1 MGNGLGAFSLPN
13 MEDSRER
20 RRHFL
25 RSVVAMLT
33 YSFEVLSTHL
43 TLTVWTVERRTTRLY
58 DSSDGGITTIGQA
71 RIPFPAVDMERVA
84 EVT

>member
-1 MGNGLGAFSLPN
+1 MGNGSGAFSVPN
-13 MEDSRER
+13 MDVSRER

-43 TLTVWTVERRTTRLY
+43 TLTVWTVERRTARLY
-58 DSSDGGITTIGQA
+58 DSSNDGITTIGQA
-71 RIPFPAVDMERVA
+71 SISFLAVDMERVA

>member
-1 MGNGLGAFSLPN
+1 MGNGSGAFSVPN
-13 MEDSRER
+13 MDDSRER

-43 TLTVWTVERRTTRLY
+43 TLTVWTVERRTARLY
-58 DSSDGGITTIGQA
+58 DSSDGGITTLGQA
-71 RIPFPAVDMERVA
+71 RIPLPAVDLERVA

>member
-43 TLTVWTVERRTTRLY
+43 TLTVWTVERRTARLY
-58 DSSDGGITTIGQA
+58 DSSDGGSTIIGQA
-71 RIPFPAVDMERVA
+71 RISFLAVDMERVA

>member
-43 TLTVWTVERRTTRLY
+43 TLTVWTVERRTARLY
-58 DSSDGGITTIGQA
+58 DSSDDGITTIGQA
-71 RIPFPAVDMERVA
+71 RISFPAVDLERVA
-84 EVT
+84 EIT

>member
-1 MGNGLGAFSLPN
+1 MGNGSGAFSVPN

-43 TLTVWTVERRTTRLY
+43 ALAAWTVERRAARLY
-58 DSSDGGITTIGQA
+58 DSSDAGITTIGQA
-71 RIPFPAVDMERVA
+71 RIPFPAVDLERVA
-84 EVT
+84 EIA

>member
-1 MGNGLGAFSLPN
+1 MGNGSGAFSVPN

-25 RSVVAMLT
+25 RSVVAMIT

-43 TLTVWTVERRTTRLY
+43 TLTVWTVERRTARLY
-58 DSSDGGITTIGQA
+58 DSSNDGITTIGQA
-71 RIPFPAVDMERVA
+71 RISFPAVDLERVA

>member
-1 MGNGLGAFSLPN
+1 MGNGSGAFSVPN

-43 TLTVWTVERRTTRLY
+43 TLTVWTVERRTARLY